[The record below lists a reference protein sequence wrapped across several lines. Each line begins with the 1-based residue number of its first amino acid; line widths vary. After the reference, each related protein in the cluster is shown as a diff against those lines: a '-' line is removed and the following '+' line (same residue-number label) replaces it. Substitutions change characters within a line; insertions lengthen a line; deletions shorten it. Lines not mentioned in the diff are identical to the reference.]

1 MNSTTTTQAN
11 AEVPY
16 TGVDNLE
23 MMALATNYNEFL
35 MRQVIRHK
43 VGDGPFVDFGAG
55 TGTFAVDLRGRGND
69 VECVECDTALHASLC
84 QRGFKAV
91 RDVTELPSNSV
102 DYFFSLNVLEHIE
115 DDAGVMKQVYDRLKP
130 GGRFYVYVPAFN
142 VLFSSMDRK
151 VHHFRRYRFNNML
164 PPLKAAGFEIEKANY
179 VDSIGFFVSLLYKWI
194 GNKNGDLNK
203 GSLLFYD
210 RVLFPISRVMDFFL
224 SKVMGKN
231 LEVVARKP
239 LK

>member
-1 MNSTTTTQAN
+1 MNTTTTSPAE
-11 AEVPY
+11 EVPY
-16 TGVDNLE
+16 TGVDNLD

-35 MRQVIRHK
+35 MRQVIRYK
-43 VGDGPFVDFGAG
+43 VGNGPFVDFGAG
-55 TGTFAVDLRGRGND
+55 TGTFAVDLRGRGNQ
-69 VECVECDTALHASLC
+69 VECVECDATLNASLC
-84 QRGFKAV
+84 QRGFAAA
-91 RDVTELPSNSV
+91 RDVTELPANSV

-115 DDAGVMKQVYDRLKP
+115 NDAEVMKQIYDRLKP

-151 VHHFRRYRFNNML
+151 VRHFRRYRFNNML

-179 VDSIGFFVSLLYKWI
+179 VDSIGFFVSLLYKWF
-194 GNKNGDLNK
+194 GNKRGDLNK

-210 RVLFPISRVMDFFL
+210 RFLFPVSRVMDFFL
-224 SKVMGKN
+224 SKLLGKN